1 MRRRSALTLVELLVV
16 MSVIGA
22 LVALLLP
29 AVQQSRAAARRV
41 TCQNNLRQLGL
52 AIAQFTN
59 VNNGAFPRT
68 YHAGAGQSWVF
79 TLAPYLE
86 NVNAMRI
93 CPEDRF
99 GQQRQ
104 LHHGTSYVISEYI
117 ALEVKEAVPWSE
129 QREITSVERIDQLAA
144 TSRVITVMEGA
155 ESRDP
160 ESLLY
165 EHAHPSNW
173 FRPNIVLAGLVWPK
187 LRGEIQPD
195 RHIGE
200 VAHYLLADSH
210 VAIIRSETA
219 QHWAELGYN
228 FARPDLGVTPIK

>member
-52 AIAQFTN
+52 AIVQFTN

-86 NVNAMRI
+86 NVKAMRI

-99 GQQRQ
+99 GQVKKDAPKKPNHPWEDLGDALCYFVARCRPSRNQFDNIRRS
-104 LHHGTSYVISEYI
+104 GPTVISDYNPMGSF
-117 ALEVKEAVPWSE
+117 A
-129 QREITSVERIDQLAA
+129 
-144 TSRVITVMEGA
+144 
-155 ESRDP
+155 
-160 ESLLY
+160 
-165 EHAHPSNW
+165 
-173 FRPNIVLAGLVWPK
+173 
-187 LRGEIQPD
+187 
-195 RHIGE
+195 
-200 VAHYLLADSH
+200 
-210 VAIIRSETA
+210 IRS
-219 QHWAELGYN
+219 
-228 FARPDLGVTPIK
+228 GVR